1 MEYVIETK
9 NLSKKFS
16 TKLAANNVNMHIEKG
31 SIYGFIGKNG
41 AGKTT
46 VMKLILGLL
55 RPTGGEIKINGSS
68 DLMKERAKIG
78 SLIEDPGI
86 YKNCTAIEN
95 MKRYAIL
102 FNTSDD
108 EIRELLKL
116 VDLDKTGPKV
126 AGHFSLGM
134 KQRLGIAIS
143 LLGHPDILVLDEPIN
158 GLDPAGIKEVR
169 DTILRLNKEKGF
181 EVFSEHAP
189 VVVEQIVPV
198 DREQI
203 EHVVQL
209 DRHVLEVVEH
219 VVGHAVV
226 GDDGLKGLYL
236 AEVYVRDVVE
246 VVLDVVV
253 DDVEYRL
260 LAILDVEDMVEILPE
275 IAFGGLCKSLEDPV
289 IEIPVADGVQKIPAE
304 REIIGFRLNLEI
316 FVI

>member
-86 YKNCTAIEN
+86 YKNCTAVEN

-169 DTILRLNKEKGF
+169 DTILRLNKEKGITF
-181 EVFSEHAP
+181 LISSHLLDELAKITTHYGIIRDGVLLEEISAKELM
-189 VVVEQIVPV
+189 
-198 DREQI
+198 DRCTTN
-203 EHVVQL
+203 
-209 DRHVLEVVEH
+209 
-219 VVGHAVV
+219 
-226 GDDGLKGLYL
+226 LKI
-236 AEVYVRDVVE
+236 
-246 VVLDVVV
+246 VV
-253 DDVEYRL
+253 DNAAEASKML
-260 LAILDVEDMVEILPE
+260 L
-275 IAFGGLCKSLEDPV
+275 K
-289 IEIPVADGVQKIPAE
+289 
-304 REIIGFRLNLEI
+304 REIINKHEVKDNAIYLYDSFEHPEYIVEALVKDNYKVFEVSKNESAFENYFIERIGR
-316 FVI
+316 

>member
-86 YKNCTAIEN
+86 YKNCTAVEN

-169 DTILRLNKEKGF
+169 DTILRLNKEKGITF
-181 EVFSEHAP
+181 LISSHLLDELAKITTHYGIIRDGVLLEEISAKALM
-189 VVVEQIVPV
+189 
-198 DREQI
+198 DRCTTN
-203 EHVVQL
+203 
-209 DRHVLEVVEH
+209 
-219 VVGHAVV
+219 
-226 GDDGLKGLYL
+226 LKI
-236 AEVYVRDVVE
+236 
-246 VVLDVVV
+246 VV
-253 DDVEYRL
+253 DNATEASKML
-260 LAILDVEDMVEILPE
+260 L
-275 IAFGGLCKSLEDPV
+275 K
-289 IEIPVADGVQKIPAE
+289 
-304 REIIGFRLNLEI
+304 REIINKHEVKDNAIYLYDSFEHPEYIVEALVKDNYKVFEVSKNESAFENYFIERIGR
-316 FVI
+316 

>member
-86 YKNCTAIEN
+86 YKNCTAVEN

-169 DTILRLNKEKGF
+169 DTILRLNKEKGITF
-181 EVFSEHAP
+181 LISSHLLDELAKITTHYGIIRDGVLLEEISAKALM
-189 VVVEQIVPV
+189 
-198 DREQI
+198 DRCTTN
-203 EHVVQL
+203 
-209 DRHVLEVVEH
+209 
-219 VVGHAVV
+219 
-226 GDDGLKGLYL
+226 LKI
-236 AEVYVRDVVE
+236 
-246 VVLDVVV
+246 VV
-253 DDVEYRL
+253 DNATDASKML
-260 LAILDVEDMVEILPE
+260 L
-275 IAFGGLCKSLEDPV
+275 K
-289 IEIPVADGVQKIPAE
+289 
-304 REIIGFRLNLEI
+304 REIINKHEVKDNAIYLYDSFEHPEYIVEALVKENYKVFEVSKNESAFENYFIERIGR
-316 FVI
+316 

>member
-9 NLSKKFS
+9 NLSKKFN

-86 YKNCTAIEN
+86 YKNCTAVEN

-169 DTILRLNKEKGF
+169 DTFLRLNKEKGITF
-181 EVFSEHAP
+181 LISSHLLDELAKITTHYGIIRDGVLLEEISAKALM
-189 VVVEQIVPV
+189 
-198 DREQI
+198 DRCTTN
-203 EHVVQL
+203 
-209 DRHVLEVVEH
+209 
-219 VVGHAVV
+219 
-226 GDDGLKGLYL
+226 LKI
-236 AEVYVRDVVE
+236 
-246 VVLDVVV
+246 VV
-253 DDVEYRL
+253 DNAVEASKML
-260 LAILDVEDMVEILPE
+260 L
-275 IAFGGLCKSLEDPV
+275 K
-289 IEIPVADGVQKIPAE
+289 
-304 REIIGFRLNLEI
+304 REIINKHEVKDNAIYLYDSFEHPEYIVEALVKDNYKVFEVSKNESAFENYFIERIGR
-316 FVI
+316 

>member
-9 NLSKKFS
+9 NLSKKFN

-68 DLMKERAKIG
+68 ELMKERAKIG

-86 YKNCTAIEN
+86 YKNCTAVEN

-169 DTILRLNKEKGF
+169 DTILRLNKEKGITF
-181 EVFSEHAP
+181 LISSHLLDELAKITTHYGIIRDGVLLEEISAKALM
-189 VVVEQIVPV
+189 
-198 DREQI
+198 DRCTTN
-203 EHVVQL
+203 
-209 DRHVLEVVEH
+209 
-219 VVGHAVV
+219 
-226 GDDGLKGLYL
+226 LKI
-236 AEVYVRDVVE
+236 
-246 VVLDVVV
+246 VV
-253 DDVEYRL
+253 DNAAEASKML
-260 LAILDVEDMVEILPE
+260 L
-275 IAFGGLCKSLEDPV
+275 K
-289 IEIPVADGVQKIPAE
+289 
-304 REIIGFRLNLEI
+304 REIINKHEVKDNAIYLYDSFEHPEYIVEALVKDNYKVFEVSKNESAFENYFIERIGR
-316 FVI
+316 

>member
-86 YKNCTAIEN
+86 YKNCTAVEN

-169 DTILRLNKEKGF
+169 DTILRLNKEKGITF
-181 EVFSEHAP
+181 LISSHLLDELAKITTHYGIIRDGVLLEEISAKALM
-189 VVVEQIVPV
+189 
-198 DREQI
+198 DRCTTNMKI
-203 EHVVQL
+203 
-209 DRHVLEVVEH
+209 
-219 VVGHAVV
+219 
-226 GDDGLKGLYL
+226 
-236 AEVYVRDVVE
+236 
-246 VVLDVVV
+246 VV
-253 DDVEYRL
+253 DNATEASKML
-260 LAILDVEDMVEILPE
+260 L
-275 IAFGGLCKSLEDPV
+275 K
-289 IEIPVADGVQKIPAE
+289 
-304 REIIGFRLNLEI
+304 REIINKHEVKDNAIYLYDSFEHPEYIVEALVKENYKVFEVSKNESAFENYFIERIGR
-316 FVI
+316 

>member
-169 DTILRLNKEKGF
+169 DTILRLNKEKGITF
-181 EVFSEHAP
+181 LISSHLLDELAKITTHYGIIRDGVLLEEISAKALM
-189 VVVEQIVPV
+189 
-198 DREQI
+198 DRCTTN
-203 EHVVQL
+203 
-209 DRHVLEVVEH
+209 
-219 VVGHAVV
+219 
-226 GDDGLKGLYL
+226 LKI
-236 AEVYVRDVVE
+236 
-246 VVLDVVV
+246 VV
-253 DDVEYRL
+253 DNATEASKML
-260 LAILDVEDMVEILPE
+260 L
-275 IAFGGLCKSLEDPV
+275 K
-289 IEIPVADGVQKIPAE
+289 
-304 REIIGFRLNLEI
+304 REIINKHEVKDNAIYLYDSFEHPECIVEALVKDNYKVFEVSKNESAFENYFIERIGR
-316 FVI
+316 

>member
-9 NLSKKFS
+9 NLSKKFN

-86 YKNCTAIEN
+86 YKNCTAVEN

-126 AGHFSLGM
+126 AGHFSLGI

-169 DTILRLNKEKGF
+169 DTFLRLNKEKGITF
-181 EVFSEHAP
+181 LISSHLLDELAKITTHYGIIRDGVLLEEISAKALM
-189 VVVEQIVPV
+189 
-198 DREQI
+198 DRCTTN
-203 EHVVQL
+203 
-209 DRHVLEVVEH
+209 
-219 VVGHAVV
+219 
-226 GDDGLKGLYL
+226 LKI
-236 AEVYVRDVVE
+236 
-246 VVLDVVV
+246 VV
-253 DDVEYRL
+253 DNAVEASKML
-260 LAILDVEDMVEILPE
+260 L
-275 IAFGGLCKSLEDPV
+275 K
-289 IEIPVADGVQKIPAE
+289 
-304 REIIGFRLNLEI
+304 REIINKHEVKYNAIYLYDSFEHPEYIVEALVKDNYKVFEVSKNESAFENYFIERIGR
-316 FVI
+316 

>member
-9 NLSKKFS
+9 NLSKKFN

-86 YKNCTAIEN
+86 YKNCTAVEN

-169 DTILRLNKEKGF
+169 DTILRLNKEKGITF
-181 EVFSEHAP
+181 LISSHLLDELAKITTHYGIIRDGVLLEEISAKALM
-189 VVVEQIVPV
+189 
-198 DREQI
+198 DRCTTN
-203 EHVVQL
+203 
-209 DRHVLEVVEH
+209 
-219 VVGHAVV
+219 
-226 GDDGLKGLYL
+226 LKI
-236 AEVYVRDVVE
+236 
-246 VVLDVVV
+246 VV
-253 DDVEYRL
+253 DNAIEASKML
-260 LAILDVEDMVEILPE
+260 L
-275 IAFGGLCKSLEDPV
+275 K
-289 IEIPVADGVQKIPAE
+289 
-304 REIIGFRLNLEI
+304 REIINKHEVKDNAIYLYDSFEHPEYIVEALVKDNYKVFEVSKNESAFENYFIERIGR
-316 FVI
+316 